1 MVPYAAP
8 QYNCD
13 GFAVTNVAL
22 KGTTQIRFTDKFALP
37 VFAQAVWNPRMEDAH
52 LVFGISLRRG
62 NLKQATHGQRTER
75 TTLFRFAEKIP
86 AAEISRYTSA

>member
-37 VFAQAVWNPRMEDAH
+37 VFAQAVWNPRMEDAAFS
-52 LVFGISLRRG
+52 VWYYFKAMKSDI
-62 NLKQATHGQRTER
+62 T
-75 TTLFRFAEKIP
+75 
-86 AAEISRYTSA
+86 